1 LEIAV
6 RKDASSQSGV
16 GLRVFGAM
24 WCCSRP
30 KANSGGKK
38 LCVGMSMFRLAAK
51 GNFNQLSMRLV
62 GDEMMHVDLAWYFLD
77 DHGQASAGIR
87 FAQWKLFYYFHV
99 TRLLMKEQ
107 GPVRGSKLRQ
117 WIQPESWQNSL
128 VLQLMCSVL
137 SMM

>member
-1 LEIAV
+1 M
-6 RKDASSQSGV
+6 RKNASSQSGV

-87 FAQWKLFYYFHV
+87 FAQ
-99 TRLLMKEQ
+99 
-107 GPVRGSKLRQ
+107 
-117 WIQPESWQNSL
+117 
-128 VLQLMCSVL
+128 
-137 SMM
+137 